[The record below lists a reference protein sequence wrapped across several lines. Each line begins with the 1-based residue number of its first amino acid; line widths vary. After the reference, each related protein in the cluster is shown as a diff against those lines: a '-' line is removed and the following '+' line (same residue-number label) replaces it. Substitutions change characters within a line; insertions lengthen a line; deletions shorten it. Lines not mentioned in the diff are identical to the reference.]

1 MEIINATWEKRNL
14 GITCEE
20 LILSDEDGSAALGNG
35 LNQLQAEYRIVKVPA
50 GKFAL
55 YTELAGKGFSF
66 AENLFTLKRELKNTE
81 SDSRQM
87 KALAAFEYSEITEE
101 KKRINLLERIER
113 DKIFRTDRIALDPF
127 FGEEAS
133 GRRYRLWAED
143 LLRSDAKLLSVTTD
157 NKDIGF
163 SVLDHCSERVTDQAL
178 VGLFPEFRGKG
189 LGCCAIMAAV
199 MESKKLGAEYIQTR
213 VSSNNI
219 PSLKTHLKAG
229 YSIQDSVSVFV
240 KHIIF

>member
-1 MEIINATWEKRNL
+1 MKIIDAIWEKRNL

-20 LILSDEDGSAALGNG
+20 LTLSDEDEYAALANG
-35 LNQLQAEYRIVKVPA
+35 LNQLQAEYQIVKVPA
-50 GKFAL
+50 GKFTL
-55 YTELAGKGFSF
+55 YTELARMGFSF

-81 SDSRQM
+81 SGSKQM
-87 KALAAFEYSEITEE
+87 KALAAFEICEITDE
-101 KKRINLLERIER
+101 KKRSNLLERIER
-113 DKIFRTDRIALDPF
+113 EKIFRTDRIALDPF

-143 LLRSDAKLLSVTTD
+143 LLKSDAKLLSVTTD

-163 SVLDHCSERVTDQAL
+163 SVLNHCSERITDQAL
-178 VGLFPEFRGKG
+178 VGLFPEFQGKG

-229 YSIQDSVSVFV
+229 YVVQDSNSIFI
-240 KHIIF
+240 KHKNQ

>member
-1 MEIINATWEKRNL
+1 MKIVEAAWEKRNL

-20 LILSDEDGSAALGNG
+20 LALSDEDEAADLGNG
-35 LNQLQAEYRIVKVPA
+35 LNQLQAEYQIVKVPA

-66 AENLFTLKRELKNTE
+66 AENLFTLKRELKNSE
-81 SDSRQM
+81 SGSQQM
-87 KALAAFEYSEITEE
+87 KDLTAFEVYEITEE
-101 KKRINLLERIER
+101 KKRINLLERIEGE
-113 DKIFRTDRIALDPF
+113 KIFRTDRIALDPF

-143 LLRSDAKLLSVTTD
+143 LLKSDAKLLSVTTED
-157 NKDIGF
+157 KDIGF
-163 SVLDHCSERVTDQAL
+163 SVLNRCSERVTDQAL
-178 VGLFPEFRGKG
+178 VGLFPEFQGKG

-219 PSLKTHLKAG
+219 PSLKSHLKAG
-229 YSIQDSVSVFV
+229 YSIQYSVCVFV